1 MNIEYILY
9 TTLTFIVSISVYGIY
24 FIQKTKRESQL
35 LLKRNISL
43 LREEKI
49 ISAVEANRKKKR
61 RKLLR
66 RIKSNNELNE
76 LKVLSEAQKSKLSA
90 GEILLAQ
97 RINSYSN

>member
-1 MNIEYILY
+1 MNTEYILY
-9 TTLTFIVSISVYGIY
+9 LTLVFLASISVYGIY
-24 FIQKTKRESQL
+24 FTQKTKRENQL

-49 ISAVEANRKKKR
+49 ISAVEPNRKKKR

-66 RIKSNNELNE
+66 RIKSNNDLNE

>member
-1 MNIEYILY
+1 MNIEYLLY
-9 TTLTFIVSISVYGIY
+9 TAIVFVLSISVYGFY
-24 FIQKTKRESQL
+24 FIRKTKKENQL

-49 ISAVEANRKKKR
+49 ISAVEPNRKKKR

-66 RIKSNNELNE
+66 QFKSENEINE
-76 LKVLSEAQKSKLSA
+76 AKVLSEAQKSKLSA

-97 RINSYSN
+97 RINSFSN

>member
-9 TTLTFIVSISVYGIY
+9 TTLVFIVSISVYGIY

-49 ISAVEANRKKKR
+49 ISAVEPNRTKKR

>member
-1 MNIEYILY
+1 MNIEYLLY
-9 TTLTFIVSISVYGIY
+9 TTFVFIISISVYGFY
-24 FIQKTKRESQL
+24 FIHKTKKENQL

-49 ISAVEANRKKKR
+49 ISAVEPNRKKKR

-66 RIKSNNELNE
+66 QFKSENEINE
-76 LKVLSEAQKSKLSA
+76 AKVLSEAQKSKLSA

-97 RINSYSN
+97 RINSFSN

>member
-9 TTLTFIVSISVYGIY
+9 LSLVFLASIYTYGIY
-24 FIQKTKRESQL
+24 FIQKTKRDNQQP
-35 LLKRNISL
+35 LKRNISL

-49 ISAVEANRKKKR
+49 ISVVEPNRKKKR

-76 LKVLSEAQKSKLSA
+76 LKVLSDAQKSKLSA

-97 RINSYSN
+97 KINSYSN

>member
-9 TTLTFIVSISVYGIY
+9 TTLVFIVSISVYGIY
-24 FIQKTKRESQL
+24 FIRKTKRENQL

-49 ISAVEANRKKKR
+49 ISAVEPNRVKKR

-66 RIKSNNELNE
+66 RIKSNNELSE

>member
-1 MNIEYILY
+1 MNIEYLLY
-9 TTLTFIVSISVYGIY
+9 TTFVFIISISVYGFY
-24 FIQKTKRESQL
+24 FIHKTKKENQL

-49 ISAVEANRKKKR
+49 ISAVEPNRKKKR

-66 RIKSNNELNE
+66 QFKSENEINE
-76 LKVLSEAQKSKLSA
+76 TKVLSEAQKSKLSA

-97 RINSYSN
+97 RINSFSN

>member
-1 MNIEYILY
+1 MSIEYILY
-9 TTLTFIVSISVYGIY
+9 LTLVFLASISVYGIY
-24 FIQKTKRESQL
+24 FIQKTKRDNQL

-49 ISAVEANRKKKR
+49 ISTVEPNRKKKR

-66 RIKSNNELNE
+66 RIKSNNEFNE

>member
-9 TTLTFIVSISVYGIY
+9 TTLVFIVSISVYGIY
-24 FIQKTKRESQL
+24 FIRKTKRENQL

-49 ISAVEANRKKKR
+49 ISAVEPNRAKKR

-66 RIKSNNELNE
+66 RIKSNNELSE